1 MRKILFLLGL
11 VACLSSCEE
20 LKKKF
25 NFDEPGIVRDETSS
39 PDDDDDDAAYDATLS
54 NGTRTKN
61 FYTSLLDSFCQDY
74 FDEHFKGDHYEH
86 GSLVVVKMI
95 DKGNNQVEVSGTH
108 SYKVDLGTKVS
119 GQMFKAKITEKGD
132 NLYSIIFEKGS
143 SKVLSDNSYWDSIE
157 KEYLYE

>member
-11 VACLSSCEE
+11 LACLSSCEE
-20 LKKKF
+20 LKSKF
-25 NFDEPGIVRDETSS
+25 NWDEPGIVRDDSS
-39 PDDDDDDAAYDATLS
+39 SSDDDDDDSAFDPSHS
-54 NGTRTKN
+54 NSSRTKN
-61 FYTSLLDSFCQDY
+61 FYTSLLESFCQAH

-86 GSLVVVKMI
+86 GSLVVVKML
-95 DKGNNQVEVSGTH
+95 DKGNNQVELSGTH

-132 NLYSIIFEKGS
+132 NLYDIIFEKGS

-157 KEYLYE
+157 KEFLYE

>member
-20 LKKKF
+20 LKNKF

-39 PDDDDDDAAYDATLS
+39 PDDDDDDATYDANLS
-54 NGTRTKN
+54 NGSRTKN

-86 GSLVVVKMI
+86 GSLVVVKMV

-132 NLYSIIFEKGS
+132 NLYYIIFEKGS